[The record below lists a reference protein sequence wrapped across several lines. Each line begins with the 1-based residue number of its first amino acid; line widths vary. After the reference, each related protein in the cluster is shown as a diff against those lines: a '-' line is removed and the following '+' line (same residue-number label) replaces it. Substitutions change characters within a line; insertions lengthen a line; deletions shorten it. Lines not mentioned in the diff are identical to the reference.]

1 MQPTHSTLASGL
13 LVNEI
18 TSSLSSQSEPA
29 QLRQIFGDNLRVLC
43 AKYPSVSGICR
54 ELKINRTQFNRYLSG
69 DSFPRPDIL
78 SQICRFFRVDARIL
92 LEPINELKAREV
104 DLLNH
109 PILSGFF
116 GSEPIHVEER
126 LFPSGFYRFVRP
138 SFIDDTQFALG
149 LVHVKRA
156 SGYTF
161 IRGFEPREALRMQGL
176 STHPLHREYRGMVMR
191 QEEGIMAIVSHRNSM
206 SCSFNFLSQET
217 SFQSNLWEGYAT
229 RTTREKVTGRRA
241 TRMVYE
247 YLGRDL
253 SKIMKCARQSGL
265 VSREDIPPFH
275 IRLLRL
281 DQEFR

>member
-1 MQPTHSTLASGL
+1 MSNIPSPAPAQF
-13 LVNEI
+13 
-18 TSSLSSQSEPA
+18 EPA
-29 QLRQIFGDNLRVLC
+29 ALRRIFGDNLRMLC
-43 AKYPSVSGICR
+43 DQYPSVSSICR
-54 ELKINRTQFNRYLSG
+54 ELRINRTQFNRYLSG

-78 SQICRFFRVDARIL
+78 SQICQFFDVDARIL
-92 LEPINELKAREV
+92 LEPINELKAREI

-116 GSEPIHVEER
+116 GSEPVHVDER

-138 SFIDDTQFALG
+138 SFIDDTKFALG

-161 IRGFEPREALRMQGL
+161 VRGFEPREALRMQGL
-176 STHPLHREYRGMVMR
+176 STHPQHREYRGMIMR

-229 RTTREKVTGRRA
+229 RTTREKVSGRRA

-247 YLGRDL
+247 HLGHDMA
-253 SKIMKCARQSGL
+253 KVMQCARQSGL
-265 VSREDIPPFH
+265 ISREDVPPFH
-275 IRLLRL
+275 LRLLRL